1 MSDHITSPFR
11 RSSSPNQSQEMSK
24 ETHRQITTEE
34 SRAAMAITGL
44 SRESSTVDWAD
55 LKKVAKELVQE
66 KEALEKAEKGKTFW
80 MRMTA
85 MAAGLL
91 GVVSAGVGSRQVVC
105 G

>member
-1 MSDHITSPFR
+1 MFR
-11 RSSSPNQSQEMSK
+11 RSSSSNESTEMSK
-24 ETHRQITTEE
+24 GKPREFATEE
-34 SRAAMAITGL
+34 SRAAMSITGL
-44 SRESSTVDWAD
+44 SRDSSKIDWAD
-55 LKKVAKELVQE
+55 LKKVAKELVEE